1 MHRFALVVL
10 AVTTTDGVAGT
21 GAVVR
26 VEHPPRH
33 TISIPGGKFTQGIAD
48 DAIDDIRRQCHESF
62 PNDVLRGVSRN
73 QMNQTTGC
81 DEYAELQLEHM
92 IAREVYLAPFAI
104 DRDEVSVADYR
115 RCVFAG
121 SCALDPLVAGD
132 DRYIRDGWP
141 IVNITWDESQDYC
154 RWRGGRLPS
163 EAEWERAARGDDERV
178 YPWGNAPRPNDF
190 NHGQPRNEAMREVE
204 AKRQQ
209 VNPQSPMPLHL
220 LGDPDDSDG
229 YAILARPGSYAWG
242 DGPYGTRD
250 QAGNVAEWTAD
261 AFVNTDRVRGYDGL
275 PALNPRRDGNGN
287 DPRVVRGGSW
297 RQPMWLARADV
308 RDPYNDLY
316 NANRRFPYI
325 GFRCAYSISR

>member
-1 MHRFALVVL
+1 MRLALVVL
-10 AVTTTDGVAGT
+10 AVTTTDGLAGT

-26 VEHPPRH
+26 VEHSPHRR
-33 TISIPGGKFTQGIAD
+33 ISIPGGKFMQGIAE
-48 DAIDDIRRQCHESF
+48 DAIDDLRRQCHEAF
-62 PNDVLRGVSRN
+62 PNEVLRGNGN
-73 QMNQTTGC
+73 QRSQTTGC
-81 DEYAELQLEHM
+81 DEYAETQLEHM
-92 IAREVYLAPFAI
+92 VAREVYLTPFAI

-121 SCALDPLVAGD
+121 GCALDPLVAGD

-141 IVNITWDESQDYC
+141 IVNITWIEAQDFC

-163 EAEWERAARGDDERV
+163 EAEWERAARGDDDRI

-190 NHGQPRNEAMREVE
+190 NHGQARSEAMREVE
-204 AKRQQ
+204 VKHFQGGAT
-209 VNPQSPMPLHL
+209 SPMPLHL
-220 LGDPDDSDG
+220 LGDPDDTDG
-229 YAILARPGSYAWG
+229 FAILARPGSYAWG

-261 AFVNTDRVRGYDGL
+261 AYVNTDRIRGYDGL
-275 PALNPRRDGNGN
+275 PALNPVRDGNGN

-297 RQPMWLARADV
+297 RQPMWLSRADV

-325 GFRCAYSISR
+325 GFRCAYSITR